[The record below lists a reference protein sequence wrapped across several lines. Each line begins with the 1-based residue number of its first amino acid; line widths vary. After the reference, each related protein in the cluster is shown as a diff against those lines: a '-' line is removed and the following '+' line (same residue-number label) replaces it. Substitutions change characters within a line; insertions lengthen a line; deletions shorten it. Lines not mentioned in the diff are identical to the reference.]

1 TCALP
6 IYLRIYYCKSL
17 INSNAHLHVVHRQT
31 CMMCAAIS
39 AVKIIMLCIDESG
52 LEIPQTI
59 IALKHL
65 RFYVASMQR
74 GTRNSRFCRCRHK
87 KDTYLLTQSNS
98 LLYHFPS
105 LFAHLAHLKTNIFS
119 MTQ

>member
-1 TCALP
+1 MH
-6 IYLRIYYCKSL
+6 LRIYYCKSL

-39 AVKIIMLCIDESG
+39 SVKIIMLCTDEIG
-52 LEIPQTI
+52 HEILQTI
-59 IALKHL
+59 IVLKHL
-65 RFYVASMQR
+65 RLYITSMER
-74 GTRNSRFCRCRHK
+74 CTINSRFYKCIHT